1 MTLQRIFRAE
11 PFVALH
17 ATKEILETL
26 CDAAPFVN
34 SAAVTDQPR
43 LSEWLQVGN
52 VDSCMRRDCISG
64 DDDEGVV
71 IPAVE
76 LAVEI
81 FIRGGLAATLA
92 FLDAFPE
99 DGHSSG
105 QIQDV
110 SLPCIPHLFVVV

>member
-11 PFVALH
+11 PSVALH
-17 ATKEILETL
+17 ATNGILEIL

-43 LSEWLQVGN
+43 LSEWLQVGD
-52 VDSCMRRDCISG
+52 VDSCMGRDCISG
-64 DDDEGVV
+64 DNDEGIV

>member
-1 MTLQRIFRAE
+1 M
-11 PFVALH
+11 
-17 ATKEILETL
+17 EILY
-26 CDAAPFVN
+26 DDAPFAI
-34 SAAVTDQPR
+34 SAAVCDQPR
-43 LSEWLQVGN
+43 LSEWLQVGD
-52 VDSCMRRDCISG
+52 VDSFMGRDCISG
-64 DDDEGVV
+64 DNDEGVV

-110 SLPCIPHLFVVV
+110 SFPCISHLFVVVSNPHVDLLR